1 MLKANEISLVV
12 ACSSLSAICVCKGQR
27 YANGYTV
34 SYGTVSGLY
43 HDHLLVFLLEYLYS
57 NRLDGRVEI
66 DGCNEGWQKVEM
78 RVDLAELTNLGFCL
92 AWKTAHL
99 ILKELG

>member
-1 MLKANEISLVV
+1 MLTMYYEGDNDLWAMLMANEISLVV

-34 SYGTVSGLY
+34 SYGTVYSLY

-57 NRLDGRVEI
+57 NTPFR
-66 DGCNEGWQKVEM
+66 
-78 RVDLAELTNLGFCL
+78 
-92 AWKTAHL
+92 
-99 ILKELG
+99 